1 MRKLA
6 PLMICP
12 NKETTSVFYKSDP
25 CSYKFTQYNKSIY
38 KFQLLASDLHLQ
50 VGHLHDDVIWL
61 QLPECISLHSLFHA
75 RVILH
80 KKKKYRIQ

>member
-6 PLMICP
+6 PLMICPNGWGGP

-38 KFQLLASDLHLQ
+38 KFQLLASNLHLQ
-50 VGHLHDDVIWL
+50 IGHLHDDVI
-61 QLPECISLHSLFHA
+61 
-75 RVILH
+75 
-80 KKKKYRIQ
+80 